1 MQRKS
6 PTGARR
12 SGKAGRRSALAR
24 RKVGFAASIIGG
36 VAVTLILT
44 VVAATIW
51 HFRPG
56 SNDADVASRLAGERW
71 YAVTFRHT
79 PIGHYRS
86 EAGRTDEGDF
96 EFRGTLH
103 FKLVD
108 DVDSRIEDRLVF
120 ARRSPH
126 QLLRAE
132 HASSRGDLN
141 ETRVVIADSKA
152 RIVESGSSRTLD
164 ADSDLELGD
173 YLAVERWLANEAPE
187 PGEVHA
193 ARSVDFDS
201 LSIATDRWRV
211 LANDAGEFEVAKE
224 ARAAAA
230 APGPTRVRVGNDLA
244 PLRMDSGNL
253 ISLHRVEDEATARL
267 WEQTPPL
274 FASARHRVGVDRPIR
289 NPQAL
294 KRLVVAVDGQDGH
307 AVDWPGATDA
317 GTLSAEADPRR
328 PATNAELKATEAAT
342 VNYPANAPEVHDL
355 ASRAVGDLE
364 GAREKANALT
374 FFVHHHL
381 QYRDTAGGRT
391 VFDTIRDRTGDCTEF
406 ADLYTTLARATG
418 LPARTVIGLAYLS
431 ESQAFALHA
440 WNEVVVDGAWRGVDP
455 TWGETRVGAT
465 HFPLPSDGALTAIAQ
480 LPGLRFRILETE
492 Y

>member
-1 MQRKS
+1 M
-6 PTGARR
+6 
-12 SGKAGRRSALAR
+12 
-24 RKVGFAASIIGG
+24 
-36 VAVTLILT
+36 TLVLT
-44 VVAATIW
+44 VFAATIW
-51 HFRPG
+51 YFRPG
-56 SNDADVASRLAGERW
+56 TLDADVARQLAGERW

-86 EAGRTDEGDF
+86 EAGRTDDGDF

-103 FKLVD
+103 FKLAG
-108 DVDSRIEDRLVF
+108 DVDSRIEDRFVF
-120 ARRSPH
+120 DRRSPH
-126 QLLRAE
+126 PLLRAE
-132 HASSRGDLN
+132 HASSRGERH

-152 RIVESGSSRTLD
+152 EIVESGSSRIQD

-173 YLAVERWLANEAPE
+173 YLAVERWLATETPD

-211 LANDAGEFEVAKE
+211 LARHAGEFEVAKE

-230 APGPTRVRVGNDLA
+230 APGPTRIRMGDDLA
-244 PLRMDSGNL
+244 PLRMDSGDL
-253 ISLHRVEDEATARL
+253 ISLHRVKDEATARI
-267 WEQTPPL
+267 WEHSPPL
-274 FASARHRVGVDRPIR
+274 FASVRHRVGVDRPIR

-294 KRLVVAVDGQDGH
+294 KRLVVALDGKDGR
-307 AVDWPGATDA
+307 ATDWA
-317 GTLSAEADPRR
+317 GAPGTDTLSAEADPVR
-328 PATNAELKATEAAT
+328 PTTSAELDAASAAT

-355 ASRAVGDLE
+355 ASRAVGGLE
-364 GAREKANALT
+364 DAREKANALT
-374 FFVHHHL
+374 LFVHHHL
-381 QYRDTAGGRT
+381 RYRDTAGGRT

-418 LPARTVIGLAYLS
+418 LPARTVIGLAYQS

-440 WNEVVVDGAWRGVDP
+440 WNEVGIGGAWRGVDP
-455 TWGETRVGAT
+455 TWGETRIGAT
-465 HFPLPSDGALTAIAQ
+465 HFPLPSDRALTAIAQ
-480 LPGLRFRILETE
+480 LPHLRFRIVETE

>member
-6 PTGARR
+6 PTPSRR
-12 SGKAGRRSALAR
+12 PGKAVRRSASALQ
-24 RKVGFAASIIGG
+24 KVGLAASIAGG
-36 VAVTLILT
+36 IAVTLILT
-44 VVAATIW
+44 AVAAATW
-51 HFRPG
+51 YFRPG
-56 SNDADVASRLAGERW
+56 TIDADLATRLAGERW

-86 EAGRTDEGDF
+86 EAGRTDDGDF

-103 FKLVD
+103 FKLAD

-120 ARRSPH
+120 DRRSPH
-126 QLLRAE
+126 RLLRAE
-132 HASSRGDLN
+132 HASTKGERR
-141 ETRVVIADSKA
+141 ETRVVIADNKA
-152 RIVESGSSRTLD
+152 EIVESGSSRTLD

-173 YLAVERWLANEAPE
+173 YLAMERWLATEAPE
-187 PGEVHA
+187 PGDVHA

-211 LANDAGEFEVAKE
+211 LASHGGEFEVAKE

-230 APGPTRVRVGNDLA
+230 APGATRVRMGNDLA
-244 PLRMDSGNL
+244 PLRMDSGDL
-253 ISLHRVEDEATARL
+253 VSLHRVEDEASARI

-274 FASARHRVGVDRPIR
+274 FASARHRVEVDQPIR

-294 KRLVVAVDGQDGH
+294 KRLVVALDGKDGR
-307 AVDWPGATDA
+307 AIDWAGAPGT
-317 GTLSAEADPRR
+317 GTLSAEADPMR
-328 PATNAELKATEAAT
+328 PATSAELDAASAVT
-342 VNYPANAPEVHDL
+342 VNYPADARAVHDL
-355 ASRAVGDLE
+355 ASRAVGELE
-364 GAREKANALT
+364 NAREKANALT

-381 QYRDTAGGRT
+381 RYRDTAGGRT
-391 VFDTIRDRTGDCTEF
+391 VFDTIRDRSGDCTEF

-431 ESQAFALHA
+431 DSQAFALHA
-440 WNEVVVDGAWRGVDP
+440 WNEVAIEGAWRGVDP
-455 TWGETRVGAT
+455 TWGETRIGAT

-480 LPGLRFRILETE
+480 LPDLRFRVVETE